1 MKRRI
6 YVPQIDQVFQTIA
19 EASAALNVN
28 AANISK
34 VLSGKRKMAGGYNF
48 ISAVTS
54 GGKKRSMASLRK
66 EGRALLPD
74 PLAEEREELR
84 KAIRAVNQQ
93 ARALS
98 KSGFG
103 SFSTAMQDLLALG
116 DVFGRTKAG
125 YLKSSEGLLRSL
137 TQAEINKYMEAIEER
152 KKRKSYSI
160 GGAMSEA
167 EHLAGT
173 FWTTSSRIAELSASL
188 PFLFAM
194 LHNELQERG
203 GSDVIRRVASEIFN
217 NPGATDEDMIG
228 ALSELTDYFD
238 TSEALEELLQN
249 DYFMLDKFAPIRGGL
264 EQLLQASKSEEY
276 AGSEE
281 LISTIDDVSKMIFE
295 NWQREDVSDLLD
307 IIEDDIRTT
316 MFNLGIYGDDYD
328 EED

>member
-160 GGAMSEA
+160 GGAMAEA
-167 EHLAGT
+167 ERLAGT
-173 FWTTSSRIAELSASL
+173 FWTTSSRIAELSDSL
-188 PFLFAM
+188 PLLFAM
-194 LHNELQERG
+194 LHNELQESG

-217 NPGATDEDMIG
+217 NPGATDEDMIS
-228 ALSELTDYFD
+228 AFSDLTDFFD
-238 TSEALEELLQN
+238 TSAALEDLLQN
-249 DYFMLDKFAPIRGGL
+249 DYFMLDKFAPIRGMI